1 MLDRDREILR
11 NQLDAVLKAKP
22 DIISKSP
29 LDDMKYDNDDIELDS
44 AVEKNGGQ
52 FFVCN
57 TNVLTAEW

>member
-1 MLDRDREILR
+1 MLERDIDILH

-29 LDDMKYDNDDIELDS
+29 LDGIKYDNDDIELDS
-44 AVEKNGGQ
+44 AVEKNGGR

-57 TNVLTAEW
+57 ANVLTAEW